1 VGRTRIN
8 SEGGRQGDD
17 FDTAVDR
24 TISGAEISEVRMIV
38 NLSERM
44 RLVLSAAA
52 KPGDTVVTD
61 GAMFLSNK
69 LLTGAEG

>member
-1 VGRTRIN
+1 
-8 SEGGRQGDD
+8 
-17 FDTAVDR
+17 
-24 TISGAEISEVRMIV
+24 MIA

-44 RLVLSAAA
+44 RLVLSAPA

-61 GAMFLSNK
+61 GAVFLSNK